1 MAKKNKITVL
11 LVNYNTSK
19 FIEILLYSLQKLTFN
34 SYKVIICDNGSKD
47 IEILKLSKV
56 VTKYKNI
63 DIIFRLQ
70 SRIGSVAHGEA
81 LDVLIKKVRT
91 KYTVI
96 MDTDCVLL
104 MKYWDKYMIN
114 QMKDEIKIVGSS
126 EIEDVK
132 VNRVGTNF
140 ILPFICM
147 FDTKTYNS
155 LNASC
160 LPRNSFNPAI
170 FDTLNNSSSDTYC
183 SPIVRLS
190 LIEPINRNGS

>member
-70 SRIGSVAHGEA
+70 SKIGSVAHGEA

-104 MKYWDKYMIN
+104 MKYWDKYMII
-114 QMKDEIKIVGSS
+114 QMK
-126 EIEDVK
+126 
-132 VNRVGTNF
+132 
-140 ILPFICM
+140 
-147 FDTKTYNS
+147 
-155 LNASC
+155 
-160 LPRNSFNPAI
+160 SFALGGPVI
-170 FDTLNNSSSDTYC
+170 HFY
-183 SPIVRLS
+183 VLS
-190 LIEPINRNGS
+190 